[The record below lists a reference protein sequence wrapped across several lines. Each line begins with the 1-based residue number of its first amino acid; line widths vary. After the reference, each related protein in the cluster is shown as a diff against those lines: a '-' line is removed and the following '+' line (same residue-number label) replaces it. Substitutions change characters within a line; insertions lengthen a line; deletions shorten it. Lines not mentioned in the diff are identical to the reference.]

1 MLTSKQRAF
10 LRGMANGMDAIFQVG
25 KNGVTPELRDTVYNA
40 LEARE
45 LVKISV
51 LDNNMLGA
59 REAAEML
66 ASRTGAEVVQVIA
79 RLAVTMQQATEQS
92 TLQKKTALHRFSG
105 LTVFTR
111 NISKRL
117 AQ

>member
-1 MLTSKQRAF
+1 MTTKQRAY
-10 LRGMANGMDAIFQVG
+10 LKGLAMNLDPIFQIG
-25 KNGVTPELRDTVYNA
+25 KSSVTPELTAAVAEA

-66 ASRTGAEVVQVIA
+66 ASRTGAEVVQVIGNKFVLYRA
-79 RLAVTMQQATEQS
+79 AKKPVIELPQA
-92 TLQKKTALHRFSG
+92 KK
-105 LTVFTR
+105 
-111 NISKRL
+111 
-117 AQ
+117 

>member
-1 MLTSKQRAF
+1 MEYVILLMALTI
-10 LRGMANGMDAIFQVG
+10 LRPFCHALKVGLSISAQVSIMF
-25 KNGVTPELRDTVYNA
+25 NA

-66 ASRTGAEVVQVIA
+66 ASRTGAEVVQVIGNKFVLYKA
-79 RLAVTMQQATEQS
+79 A
-92 TLQKKTALHRFSG
+92 KKPVIELPPA
-105 LTVFTR
+105 
-111 NISKRL
+111 KK
-117 AQ
+117 

>member
-66 ASRTGAEVVQVIA
+66 AGMLAEAGVKNTVVYDVS
-79 RLAVTMQQATEQS
+79 S
-92 TLQKKTALHRFSG
+92 THVSYPCGEKACHRAAAG
-105 LTVFTR
+105 KEIRTR
-111 NISKRL
+111 NRQRGKKEQR
-117 AQ
+117 

>member
-25 KNGVTPELRDTVYNA
+25 KNGVTPE
-40 LEARE
+40 
-45 LVKISV
+45 ISV

-66 ASRTGAEVVQVIA
+66 ASRTGAEVVQVIGNKFVLYKA
-79 RLAVTMQQATEQS
+79 A
-92 TLQKKTALHRFSG
+92 KKPVIELPPA
-105 LTVFTR
+105 
-111 NISKRL
+111 KK
-117 AQ
+117 

>member
-10 LRGMANGMDAIFQVG
+10 LRGMANGIDAIFQVG
-25 KNGVTPELRDTVYNA
+25 KNGVTPELRDTVDKA

-66 ASRTGAEVVQVIA
+66 AGRTSSQVVQVIGNKFVLYRA
-79 RLAVTMQQATEQS
+79 AKKPVIQLPV
-92 TLQKKTALHRFSG
+92 QKKQG
-105 LTVFTR
+105 
-111 NISKRL
+111 
-117 AQ
+117 